1 MDIPPPPHST
11 LPECII
17 SANPDVTGIGASPSP
32 SPHRARIN
40 DPSQIRA
47 SIYALCL
54 ATSLLKTIISQLTTA
69 KNYDQFSRS
78 LNSALQLQ
86 GLALLCTAI
95 YQTTQRQLTLF
106 HAICVMHLLS
116 LLGFGLVAQRKYEP
130 DGRAG
135 AGVSAADRNALWR
148 LAFAAATRVLV
159 AGAFVALTAVIWVTA
174 PTFGSQPECNAT
186 TVYVAF
192 GLSIRATNDVFRYV
206 ILGLMVAMAVSW
218 VISLVIG
225 FVIAKCCCGGVRRA
239 ALGGAAVKEGLTVW
253 AAVYGRAVMAHPTAK
268 RNGWQGQVA
277 NMLLHTGINV
287 YMIVTLEQIVGRN
300 SLAEEEREWTFGQVL
315 ALFLLLGVVVE
326 VGNILLPT
334 VISRIGGGRNG
345 DEEAMQLNS
354 R

>member
-1 MDIPPPPHST
+1 MDIPPPPPPPPNST
-11 LPECII
+11 DAVCVI
-17 SANPDVTGIGASPSP
+17 SANPDVTGIG
-32 SPHRARIN
+32 
-40 DPSQIRA
+40 IRA

-95 YQTTQRQLTLF
+95 YQTTQQQLTLF

-130 DGRAG
+130 DRGTAAAAAAAG
-135 AGVSAADRNALWR
+135 LAAKRNALWR

-159 AGAFVALTAVIWVTA
+159 AAAFVALTAYIWVTA
-174 PTFGSQPECNAT
+174 PTFGSQPECNAS

-206 ILGLMVAMAVSW
+206 ILALMVAMAVSW
-218 VISLVIG
+218 VVSLVIG
-225 FVIAKCCCGGVRRA
+225 VVVAKCCCGGVRKA
-239 ALGGAAVKEGLTVW
+239 ARGGAAVTEGLTAW

-268 RNGWQGQVA
+268 RSGWQGQVA
-277 NMLLHTGINV
+277 NMLLHMGINV
-287 YMIVTLEQIVGRN
+287 YMIVTLEQIVTRN
-300 SLAEEEREWTFGQVL
+300 RLPEEEREWTFGQVL

-326 VGNILLPT
+326 VGNILLPK
-334 VISRIGGGRNG
+334 VISWMGGGRDG
-345 DEEAMQLNS
+345 DEETASLNS